1 MRARKSDP
9 TFDLNL
15 APVLD
20 IMVTVIPMLLLSVA
34 FIQVRMIETPV
45 PQVVA
50 EKLNNQDKPP
60 TVSVNLKVSNQDG
73 FQLIVFDKGK
83 RNDVKVGMKQGKL
96 DFDGLQAAASQIK
109 RQHADIFK
117 LELAPAQ
124 TVSFDDIV
132 KTMDSVRRMP
142 ASVGKVTITDTKTG
156 QKVETD
162 LMFPDVIFANV
173 VGD

>member
-34 FIQVRMIETPV
+34 FVQIRMIETPV

-50 EKLNNQDKPP
+50 EKINSQDQHPR
-60 TVSVNLKVSNQDG
+60 VSVNLKVSKQDG
-73 FQLIVFDKGK
+73 FQLTVFDNGQRK
-83 RNDVKVGMKQGKL
+83 DFKVGLKQGQL
-96 DFDGLQAAASQIK
+96 DFDGLTNVAAQVK
-109 RQHADIFK
+109 RQYADVFK
-117 LELAPAQ
+117 LELAPTQ
-124 TVSFDDIV
+124 TVVFDDIV

-142 ASVGKVTITDTKTG
+142 ANVEKVTITDTKTG
-156 QKVETD
+156 QKVQTD
-162 LMFPDVIFANV
+162 LLFPDVVFANV